1 MSLVR
6 GNIPLVTLAFLL
18 RTTVVKP
25 KHSPEVQNLF
35 HKQDSKG
42 IFVSVLLTLVP
53 LTLGSL
59 VLMFLVSLAATYLQQ
74 NRAMQ
79 PHSLHTCPSTS
90 PVFQNGSHDF
100 FVVVAN
106 VFYLS
111 SWGWEGGT
119 KEPMVLS

>member
-25 KHSPEVQNLF
+25 KHSPQVQNLF

-42 IFVSVLLTLVP
+42 IFVSFLLTLVP

-90 PVFQNGSHDF
+90 PVLQNGSHDF
-100 FVVVAN
+100 FCCCCQCILFILLGA
-106 VFYLS
+106 
-111 SWGWEGGT
+111 GEGT